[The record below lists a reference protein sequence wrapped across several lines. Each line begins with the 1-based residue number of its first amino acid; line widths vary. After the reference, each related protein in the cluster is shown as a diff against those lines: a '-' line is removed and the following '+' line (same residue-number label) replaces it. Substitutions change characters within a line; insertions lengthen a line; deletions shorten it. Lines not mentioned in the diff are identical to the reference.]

1 MSQSRHLSRIVVM
14 QTLYE
19 WDFRPNNNAQEILQ
33 RNFDEF
39 VGQVD
44 EIYAK
49 KVVEGTINAKDQI
62 DELIIKAAPDWP
74 IDQVANIDKNLLRV
88 AIFELLFDPE
98 QEVPPKVSINEAVEL
113 GKQFGGENSSKFIN
127 GVLGTIYKEN
137 AEKLEPRDQNAPLSS
152 SAINHKQ

>member
-19 WDFRPNNNAQEILQ
+19 WDFRPNKNAQKILQ

-39 VGQVD
+39 TGQID
-44 EIYAK
+44 KIYAQK
-49 KVVEGTINAKDQI
+49 IVDGVIAIKDMI
-62 DELIIKAAPDWP
+62 DQLIIKTAPDWP
-74 IDQVANIDKNLLRV
+74 IDQVASVDKNLLRI
-88 AIFELLFDPE
+88 AIFELLFD
-98 QEVPPKVSINEAVEL
+98 QEEEIPPKVSINEAVEL

-137 AEKLEPRDQNAPLSS
+137 IKKLEPRDKNAPNL
-152 SAINHKQ
+152 